1 MRWLEAQGEPHQLVS
16 PTRSLLGGALLLND
30 VRACNP
36 QVGCTKLSR
45 IVCDP
50 NKSLS
55 AALDGSFDPFLRHE
69 VLSPSLA
76 AASDPDPALRP
87 LSAVHPL
94 DAGCHPRC
102 LLCLSCCH
110 LANKLIALRLGGRL
124 TWAEI

>member
-1 MRWLEAQGEPHQLVS
+1 MRWLEAQGEPHQLGVPHKGS
-16 PTRSLLGGALLLND
+16 LGGALLLND

-102 LLCLSCCH
+102 LLCLSAVI
-110 LANKLIALRLGGRL
+110 LL
-124 TWAEI
+124 TN

>member
-87 LSAVHPL
+87 LSAVHLLMPG
-94 DAGCHPRC
+94 ATPAVCCAC
-102 LLCLSCCH
+102 LAVIL
-110 LANKLIALRLGGRL
+110 L
-124 TWAEI
+124 TN

>member
-50 NKSLS
+50 NMSLS
-55 AALDGSFDPFLRHE
+55 AALDGSFVHSSATRF
-69 VLSPSLA
+69 SPHRSPQSLIQI
-76 AASDPDPALRP
+76 PLYLRP

-102 LLCLSCCH
+102 LLLLASLLASC
-110 LANKLIALRLGGRL
+110 
-124 TWAEI
+124 